1 MERKRRTSRQKPSAR
16 KARLFSDDER
26 IFDLFAALPL
36 LAADVT
42 RVTKTETIPFTG
54 SGTLRF
60 EASNGE
66 MHVIAWD
73 RPEIE
78 ITLSKSTYNSK
89 DRRFL
94 DDIHIQADRHDRDV
108 VVQTIAP
115 KHKDVQLYYEVH
127 APANISLAID
137 HGKGGVY
144 VTGIAGD
151 IQAHVRDGQI
161 TLRVPADAT
170 YAINAKSRIGTVYSD
185 FEGAQEKRTIG
196 FSETF
201 TKPADSAKK
210 LDLQIGFGDIVISQ
224 TPLPLTAARKLARRP
239 QPQTSPKPNPFS

>member
-1 MERKRRTSRQKPSAR
+1 MMKE
-16 KARLFSDDER
+16 L
-26 IFDLFAALPL
+26 LMFAALPL
-36 LAADVT
+36 FATDLT

-54 SGTLRF
+54 SGTLRL

-66 MHVIAWD
+66 MHILAWD

-78 ITLSKSTYNSK
+78 ITLSKSTYNPK

-94 DDIHIQADRHDRDV
+94 DDIHIKADRHDNDV
-108 VVQTIAP
+108 VVSTLAP

-127 APANISLAID
+127 APSNISLAID
-137 HGKGGVY
+137 HKKGGVY
-144 VTGIAGD
+144 VTGISGH

-170 YAINAKSRIGTVYSD
+170 YAINAKSRTGTVYSD
-185 FEGAQEKRTIG
+185 FEGAKEKHTILFG
-196 FSETF
+196 ESF

-210 LDLQIGFGDIVISQ
+210 LDLKIGFGDIMILK
-224 TPLPLTAARKLARRP
+224 TPYHAPA
-239 QPQTSPKPNPFS
+239 SPELKQ

>member
-1 MERKRRTSRQKPSAR
+1 MIKR
-16 KARLFSDDER
+16 LLVFV
-26 IFDLFAALPL
+26 ALPL
-36 LAADVT
+36 FATDVT

-66 MHVIAWD
+66 MHIQAWD

-78 ITLSKSTYNSK
+78 ITLSKSTYNPK

-94 DDIHIQADRHDRDV
+94 DDVHIQADRHDNDV
-108 VVQTIAP
+108 VVSILAP
-115 KHKDVQLYYEVH
+115 KHKDIQLSYEIH
-127 APANISLAID
+127 APANIALAID
-137 HGKGGVY
+137 HKKGGVY

-185 FEGAQEKRTIG
+185 FEGATEKHTMLFG
-196 FSETF
+196 EAF
-201 TKPADSAKK
+201 TKPTGSAKK
-210 LDLQIGFGDIVISQ
+210 LDLKIGFGDILILK
-224 TPLPLTAARKLARRP
+224 TPYHSP
-239 QPQTSPKPNPFS
+239 QPAH